1 MKKDFVH
8 YQNHTRRDKKSQ
20 IETTVSAYSFEN
32 PKKSMAKIANSNNN
46 RNVCGK
52 NADANSFIAI
62 KYREKRIIVSW
73 VINSNDSVI
82 KGRTLLNFRCD

>member
-32 PKKSMAKIANSNNN
+32 PKKSWQKLPIQTTTEMSVEKMPMLIVLLQSNTE
-46 RNVCGK
+46 RNV
-52 NADANSFIAI
+52 
-62 KYREKRIIVSW
+62 
-73 VINSNDSVI
+73 
-82 KGRTLLNFRCD
+82 